1 MYVGMCFSSFCWH
14 TEDHWS
20 YSINYLHWG
29 EPKTWYGI
37 PGDSAEQFENVVQE
51 IAPELFEAHPDLFH
65 HLVTIVNPNV
75 LMSKGV
81 PVVRTNQ
88 EAGEFIVTF
97 PRSYHAGFNQGY
109 NLAEAVNF
117 ATPDWVSLVLRNVCF
132 SSNIWINSK
141 HRHGMPNFIRRYFPN
156 ITTLRQPNFG
166 ILLLLKGSFRE
177 FGFCFLNLSR

>member
-1 MYVGMCFSSFCWH
+1 MCFSSFCWH

-37 PGDSAEQFENVVQE
+37 PGDYAEQFENVVQE
-51 IAPELFEAHPDLFH
+51 IAPELFEAHPDLLH

-117 ATPDWVSLVLRNVCF
+117 ATADWVSLVLRTACSSFKGLHAAICDF
-132 SSNIWINSK
+132 SCNLEHCRKIK
-141 HRHGMPNFIRRYFPN
+141 
-156 ITTLRQPNFG
+156 
-166 ILLLLKGSFRE
+166 
-177 FGFCFLNLSR
+177 FLFLVS

>member
-1 MYVGMCFSSFCWH
+1 MKIICVLTQVPWIYVGMCFSSFCWH

-37 PGDSAEQFENVVQE
+37 PGDCAERFENVVQQ
-51 IAPELFEAHPDLFH
+51 IAPELFEAHPDLLH

-117 ATPDWVSLVLRNVCF
+117 ATADWVSLVLRTACLF
-132 SSNIWINSK
+132 
-141 HRHGMPNFIRRYFPN
+141 
-156 ITTLRQPNFG
+156 
-166 ILLLLKGSFRE
+166 
-177 FGFCFLNLSR
+177 FLF

>member
-1 MYVGMCFSSFCWH
+1 MYVDFIFLYSVSAQVPWIYVGMCFSSFCWH

-37 PGDSAEQFENVVQE
+37 PGDCAEKFESVVQE
-51 IAPELFEAHPDLFH
+51 IAPELFEAHPDLLH

-117 ATPDWVSLVLRNVCF
+117 ATADWVS
-132 SSNIWINSK
+132 
-141 HRHGMPNFIRRYFPN
+141 
-156 ITTLRQPNFG
+156 
-166 ILLLLKGSFRE
+166 
-177 FGFCFLNLSR
+177 